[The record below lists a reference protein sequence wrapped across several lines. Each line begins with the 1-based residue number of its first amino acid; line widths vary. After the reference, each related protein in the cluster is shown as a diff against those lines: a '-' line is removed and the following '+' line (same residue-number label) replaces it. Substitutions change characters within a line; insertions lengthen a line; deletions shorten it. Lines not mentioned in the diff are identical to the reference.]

1 MLYLVPERRDQ
12 KNILVRSVTLLRE
25 GDFPLQTVSVHAH
38 GYRPCDGHRTHPQ
51 GSVFSMGDRLSPSVA
66 RVPGEHGHEHPITSE
81 TGGCG
86 GRIPSTARFRGLGRT
101 QGDV

>member
-1 MLYLVPERRDQ
+1 MA
-12 KNILVRSVTLLRE
+12 I
-25 GDFPLQTVSVHAH
+25 
-38 GYRPCDGHRTHPQ
+38 GHIPKAQ
-51 GSVFSMGDRLSPSVA
+51 SAQGDRLSPPDTG
-66 RVPGEHGHEHPITSE
+66 VPGEHQHEHPITSE